1 MPDNIPPSPAAR
13 PRRNLLADPARF
25 AREVLEPVR
34 AIVGERGLLTDRAA
48 MQPMMVAW
56 RDNWEGRVPLVVM
69 PASTEELA
77 AVVAICAR
85 TGTPVVPQGGN
96 TGLTGASQPHG
107 DDTEILVS
115 TRRMN
120 RIREIDLDNDTITV
134 DAGVVLQTIQET
146 ARAHGRLFP
155 LSLGAEG
162 SCQIGGN
169 LSTNAG
175 GVQALRYGTARALVA
190 GLEVVLPDGRIWNGL
205 RGLRKDNAG
214 YDLKQ
219 LFIGAEGTL
228 GIITGATLKLLPLP
242 TASTTAFLATPSPA
256 TAVAWLRRAKSLL
269 GENITTME
277 LMERRCVDIAMRHN
291 PAIRDP
297 LTDRHDWY
305 LMVEIAD
312 QGRQAALEARL
323 LAAFEAGLEN
333 DELLDGAI
341 AASAEQATGIRR
353 IREGAPE
360 GQRLEGASYK
370 HDVSVPVSQVP
381 RFIAEA
387 DAALA
392 ARFPGI
398 RSFAF
403 GHLGDGNI
411 HYNPIQAEGGDRTL
425 WQSYLPE
432 VNRIVHDIVAM
443 LGGSI
448 TAEHGVGRLRIDEL
462 PHYKSELELEMMA
475 RVKLCFDP
483 HGIMNPGKL
492 LKPELLAR
500 FR

>member
-1 MPDNIPPSPAAR
+1 MTIAGPNPVATQGNKTRSLIS
-13 PRRNLLADPARF
+13 DPARF
-25 AREVLEPVR
+25 ERDVLGPIR
-34 AIVGERGLLTDRAA
+34 AIVGERGVITDRAT

-56 RDNWEGRVPLVVM
+56 RDNWEGRVPLVVK
-69 PASTEELA
+69 PATTEELA

-85 TGTPVVPQGGN
+85 TNTPIVPQGGN

-107 DDTEILVS
+107 DDSEIVIS
-115 TRRMN
+115 TQRMN

-134 DAGVVLQTIQET
+134 DAGVVLQVIQET
-146 ARAHGRLFP
+146 AKANGRLFP

-190 GLEVVLPDGRIWNGL
+190 GLEVVLPDGEIWNGL

-228 GIITGATLKLLPLP
+228 GIITAATLKLLPLP
-242 TASTTAFLATPSPA
+242 TASSTAFLATPSPA
-256 TAVAWLRRAKSLL
+256 TAVAWLRRAKSML
-269 GENITTME
+269 GECITTVE
-277 LMERRCVDIAMRHN
+277 LMERRCIDVAIKHN
-291 PAIRDP
+291 DSIRDP
-297 LTDRHDWY
+297 LPTRYDWY
-305 LMVEIAD
+305 LLVEIAD
-312 QGRQAALEARL
+312 QGQHDALDARL
-323 LAAFEAGLEN
+323 LTTFEAGLEAG
-333 DELLDGAI
+333 ELIDGVI
-341 AASAEQATGIRR
+341 ASSADQAAGIWR
-353 IREGAPE
+353 IREGTPE

-370 HDVSVPVSQVP
+370 HDVSVPISKVSQ
-381 RFIAEA
+381 FIAEA
-387 DAALA
+387 NAALE
-392 ARFPGI
+392 ARFPGL

-411 HYNPIQAEGGDRTL
+411 HYNPLQAEGGDKAT

-432 VNRIVHDIVAM
+432 VNQIVHDIVVK

-448 TAEHGVGRLRIDEL
+448 TAEHGIGRLRINEV
-462 PHYKSELELEMMA
+462 PRYKSAIEMKMM
-475 RVKLCFDP
+475 RQLKQCFDP
-483 HGIMNPGKL
+483 HNLMNPGKL
-492 LKPELLAR
+492 LLMDPPA
-500 FR
+500 